1 VFVNRAVDGRRAL
14 TSAADYPAPA
24 SVQEGCLAV
33 FLEHREYPA
42 QECPAVFPAPPGYP
56 GQGCLAVFLG
66 PPVYP
71 APPAYPACRAYR
83 DRESPVSRLRGLAHS
98 AATRLS
104 Q

>member
-1 VFVNRAVDGRRAL
+1 MYVNRAVDGRRAL

-33 FLEHREYPA
+33 FLEHRGYPA
-42 QECPAVFPAPPGYP
+42 QEC
-56 GQGCLAVFLG
+56 LAVFLA

-71 APPAYPACRAYR
+71 AYPACR